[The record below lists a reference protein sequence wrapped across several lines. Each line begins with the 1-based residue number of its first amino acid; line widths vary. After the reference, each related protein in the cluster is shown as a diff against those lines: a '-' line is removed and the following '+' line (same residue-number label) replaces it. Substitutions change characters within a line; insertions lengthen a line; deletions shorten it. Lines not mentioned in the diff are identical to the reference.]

1 MTQLP
6 DEEMIWLNALAD
18 DELSAADKAIWLKR
32 IDEDADAKAA
42 YECILTLKSNLKNY
56 TIQPK
61 NNVMSTALHSP
72 ASNQLWKIAA
82 SFLVVF
88 ALSGMAFFFIHQ
100 NSSLPIQVADKE
112 ILDRDK
118 TPFEWH
124 SKFSKTH
131 YDFTNITPKQ
141 QKLALSNT
149 ELLLPDLRASGLA
162 LVSKKLLKTKAKT
175 STHKVHTQLL
185 HYVGASGCRLTL
197 HLGPIMPF
205 NDDMKK
211 LSLET
216 NFKNWMINNNTIQ
229 IWVLASGM
237 DQKRFASIT
246 NYLQEYTRASET
258 TYLSNLENTMG
269 DVYKSARSCG

>member
-1 MTQLP
+1 
-6 DEEMIWLNALAD
+6 
-18 DELSAADKAIWLKR
+18 
-32 IDEDADAKAA
+32 
-42 YECILTLKSNLKNY
+42 
-56 TIQPK
+56 
-61 NNVMSTALHSP
+61 
-72 ASNQLWKIAA
+72 
-82 SFLVVF
+82 
-88 ALSGMAFFFIHQ
+88 MAFFFIHQ
-100 NSSLPIQVADKE
+100 NSSIPIQVADKE

-131 YDFTNITPKQ
+131 YDFKNITPKQ

-149 ELLLPDLRASGLA
+149 ELLLPDLRASG
-162 LVSKKLLKTKAKT
+162 
-175 STHKVHTQLL
+175 
-185 HYVGASGCRLTL
+185 CRLTL
-197 HLGPIMPF
+197 HLGSIMPF

-216 NFKNWMINNNTIQ
+216 NFKNWMVNDTQ

-258 TYLSNLENTMG
+258 TYLSNLVDTMD

>member
-1 MTQLP
+1 MTHLP

-32 IDEDADAKAA
+32 IDEDTDAKAA
-42 YECILTLKSNLKNY
+42 YECILALKANLKNY
-56 TIQPK
+56 TVQPK
-61 NNVMSTALHSP
+61 TNAIITSQHSP
-72 ASNQLWKIAA
+72 TSNQLWKIAA

-88 ALSGMAFFFIHQ
+88 ALSGIAFFFIHQ

-112 ILDRDK
+112 ILKKDK

-162 LVSKKLLKTKAKT
+162 LVSAKLLKTKAKT

-185 HYVGASGCRLTL
+185 HYVGSSGCRLTL
-197 HLGPIMPF
+197 HLGPTLSLK
-205 NDDMKK
+205 DDIKK

-216 NFKNWMINNNTIQ
+216 NFKNWTVNDTQ

-237 DQKRFASIT
+237 DKTRFASIT
-246 NYLQEYTRASET
+246 AYLQEYTTAASKKI
-258 TYLSNLENTMG
+258 YLSNLEDKMG
-269 DVYKSARSCG
+269 DVYKTARSCG

>member
-112 ILDRDK
+112 ILEKDK

-124 SKFSKTH
+124 VQFSKTQ

-162 LVSKKLLKTKAKT
+162 LVGTKLLKTKTKT

-197 HLGPIMPF
+197 HLGPILSLK
-205 NDDMKK
+205 DDIKK

-216 NFKNWMINNNTIQ
+216 NFKNWTVNDTQ

-237 DQKRFASIT
+237 DKTRFASIT
-246 NYLQEYTRASET
+246 AYLQEYTTAVSKKI
-258 TYLSNLENTMG
+258 YLSNLEDKMG
-269 DVYKSARSCG
+269 DVYKTARSCG